1 VRLSPNLQGIAGS
14 ETLRIAALSAELSA
28 RGVRVISL
36 SAGEPDFATPEHVRA
51 AAERAIA
58 EGRTRYT
65 PNAGIAPLREALAGK
80 LRSENGV
87 AYAPDEIVVSAGAKQ
102 VLFNACQVLFGPG
115 DEVIVPAP
123 YWVSYPAMVRLARA
137 TPVFVAAGREEG
149 YKVSAAQVADALTPR
164 TRGLILNSPSNPTG
178 AVYDEMELADLAALC
193 EEHDIWILS
202 DEIYERLCYERE
214 RAPSIA
220 ALGPEV
226 RARSVTVNGFS
237 KCFAMT
243 GWRLG
248 YGAAPR
254 EVARA
259 MDVVQSHCTSNASSV
274 SQYAGLAALT
284 EREASE
290 RAIQTMRR
298 AFHARRDR
306 LVAGLAGLPGV
317 DCVTPAGAFDVW
329 CDVRGAAARAGSGS
343 MEAAPGGHTVGLADD
358 FCARLLERQAL
369 ALVPGGAFGMDGHV
383 RWSFAAAEEVI
394 DEGVARFR
402 EAVLARES

>member
-1 VRLSPNLQGIAGS
+1 VRLSPNLDGVAGS
-14 ETLRIAALSAELSA
+14 ETLRIAALAAELAA
-28 RGVRVISL
+28 RGVKVISL
-36 SAGEPDFATPEHVRA
+36 SAGEPDFPTPDHVRA

-65 PNAGIAPLREALAGK
+65 PNAGIAPLREALAEK
-80 LRSENGV
+80 LRTENGV
-87 AYAPDEIVVSAGAKQ
+87 AYAPDEIIVSAGAKQ

-115 DEVIVPAP
+115 DEVVVPAP

-137 TPVFVAAGREEG
+137 TPVFVTAGPEQG
-149 YKVSAAQVADALTPR
+149 YKVKAAQVAAALTSR

-178 AVYDEMELADLAALC
+178 AVYDESELGELADLCVTRDL
-193 EEHDIWILS
+193 WILS
-202 DEIYERLCYERE
+202 DEIYERLCYDRE

-220 ALGPEV
+220 AVAPEV

-254 EVARA
+254 EVTRA
-259 MDVVQSHCTSNASSV
+259 MDVVQSHSTSNASSV

-284 EREASE
+284 ERAASE
-290 RAIQTMRR
+290 RAIQAMRR

-306 LVAGLAGLPGV
+306 LVAGLDGLPGV
-317 DCVTPAGAFDVW
+317 AWLPPAGAFYLW
-329 CDVRGAAARAGSGS
+329 SDVRGAAARGRHGSPGASPGDSAGLSD
-343 MEAAPGGHTVGLADD
+343 E

-369 ALVPGGAFGMDGHV
+369 ALVSGGAFGMDGHV
-383 RWSFAAAEEVI
+383 RWSFAAADEVI

-402 EAVLARES
+402 EAVLGA